1 MIVLLRP
8 DACLINTTDAV
19 QNRRMEPTAQVGR
32 AAPRTDVPAERER
45 HRVLGGISRA
55 RLLGELRRAGAPLGI
70 RELAVT
76 VGLHPNT
83 VREHLDRLV
92 AAGLVT
98 RETSAPA
105 GRGRPG
111 LRYAAEPGGTEED
124 PSAYRMLAR
133 VLATALADRDDGVV
147 AAMGAGERW
156 GARAAGAL
164 GPVDDP
170 AMATRSLVELLDDLG
185 FAPEPDPAGGSSV
198 LLHQCPFGALAH
210 ERGDVVCGVHLG
222 LMRGA
227 LRELGAPLDAVVLE
241 PFVAPGLCRARLEA
255 QVG

>member
-1 MIVLLRP
+1 MDTHGHPGPSGAPALG
-8 DACLINTTDAV
+8 
-19 QNRRMEPTAQVGR
+19 PT
-32 AAPRTDVPAERER
+32 EHER

-55 RLLGELRRAGAPLGI
+55 RLLAELRRADAPMGI
-70 RELAVT
+70 RELAVS

-98 RETSAPA
+98 RQASAPA

-111 LRYAAEPGGTEED
+111 LRYAAEPVGTEED

-133 VLATALADRDDGVV
+133 VLATALAERADGV
-147 AAMGAGERW
+147 AAATGAGEDW
-156 GARAAGAL
+156 GAQVAGTLA
-164 GPVDDP
+164 PVADP
-170 AMATRSLVELLDDLG
+170 DMATQHLVTLLDDLG
-185 FAPEPDPAGGSSV
+185 FAPEPDPEGGTSI
-198 LLHQCPFGALAH
+198 LLHHCPFGALGH

-227 LRELGAPLDAVVLE
+227 LRELGAPLDAVALE
-241 PFVAPGLCRARLEA
+241 PFVTPDLCRARLEA
-255 QVG
+255 RVG

>member
-1 MIVLLRP
+1 M
-8 DACLINTTDAV
+8 
-19 QNRRMEPTAQVGR
+19 
-32 AAPRTDVPAERER
+32 
-45 HRVLGGISRA
+45 LGGISRA
-55 RLLGELRRAGAPLGI
+55 RLLAELRRSDAPMGI
-70 RELAVT
+70 RELALI

-98 RETSAPA
+98 RDTAAPA

-111 LRYAAEPGGTEED
+111 LRYAAERVSAEED

-133 VLATALADRDDGVV
+133 VLATALAGRDDGV
-147 AAMGAGERW
+147 AAATGAGEGW
-156 GARAAGAL
+156 GALAAGAH

-170 AMATRSLVELLDDLG
+170 AMATERLVQMLDDLG
-185 FAPEPDPAGGSSV
+185 FAPEVDPDAASSI

-227 LRELGAPLDAVVLE
+227 LRELGAPLDAVSLE
-241 PFVAPGLCRARLEA
+241 PFVGPGLCRAQLE
-255 QVG
+255 VRTG